1 MDYKDIARKKHQE
14 FLMKKEEELRIE
26 REKEEEIIRQETMA
40 INICLE
46 INDNIDSIQ
55 INNNHDN
62 ILISLINIESIIHKN
77 IAFIKE
83 KGKLVTIQDSI
94 LELVNILNK
103 LNENGNKDVTMIQN
117 ISNIMTQI
125 FNLLEIHIDIES
137 MDTSQDE
144 QLAKELSN
152 KN

>member
-1 MDYKDIARKKHQE
+1 
-14 FLMKKEEELRIE
+14 
-26 REKEEEIIRQETMA
+26 
-40 INICLE
+40 
-46 INDNIDSIQ
+46 
-55 INNNHDN
+55 
-62 ILISLINIESIIHKN
+62 
-77 IAFIKE
+77 
-83 KGKLVTIQDSI
+83 
-94 LELVNILNK
+94 
-103 LNENGNKDVTMIQN
+103 MIQN